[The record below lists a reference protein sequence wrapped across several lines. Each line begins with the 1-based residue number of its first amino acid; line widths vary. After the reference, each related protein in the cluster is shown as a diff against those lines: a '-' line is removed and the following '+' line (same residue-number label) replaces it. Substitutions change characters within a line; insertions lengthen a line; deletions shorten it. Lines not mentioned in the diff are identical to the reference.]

1 MGAIPR
7 ERWQTMK
14 ILVDTH
20 THTIASDHAYS
31 TILENAAA
39 AARAGLEAL
48 AITDHTPPLSDAPD
62 MMHFQNLRVVDRV
75 IGGVTILRGAELNIC
90 DARGSLFV
98 PEDALRELDYCI
110 ASIHTILYKSP
121 DPAENLRAYQGAM
134 EDARVTIIGHP
145 EDGRAPV
152 DFSALARTAR
162 DAGVLVEV
170 NNSSLRPISYRQN
183 TRENMTALLRACEA
197 CGAHICLG
205 TDAHFAPA
213 VGRFDESLSLL
224 EEISFPEELVAN
236 TSLEKFLSLIGRR
249 A

>member
-1 MGAIPR
+1 
-7 ERWQTMK
+7 MK

-31 TILENAAA
+31 TVLENAAA

-48 AITDHTPPLSDAPD
+48 AVTDHTPPLTDAPR
-62 MMHFQNLRVVDRV
+62 MSHFRNLRVLDRV
-75 IGGVTILRGAELNIC
+75 IDGVTILRGAELNIC
-90 DARGSLFV
+90 DARGGLGVADSDLS
-98 PEDALRELDYCI
+98 DMDLCI
-110 ASIHTILYKSP
+110 ASIHTVVYGSP

-134 EDARVTIIGHP
+134 EAARVKIIGHP

-152 DFSALARTAR
+152 DFFALARAAR
-162 DAGVLVEV
+162 DAGVLIEV

-224 EEISFPEELVAN
+224 EELHFPEELVAN
-236 TSLEKFLSLIGRR
+236 TSLEKFLDFIRR
-249 A
+249 RS

>member
-1 MGAIPR
+1 
-7 ERWQTMK
+7 MK

-31 TILENAAA
+31 TVLENATA

-48 AITDHTPPLSDAPD
+48 AVTDHTPPLTDAPR
-62 MMHFQNLRVVDRV
+62 MSHFRNLRVLDRV
-75 IGGVTILRGAELNIC
+75 IDGVTILRGAELNIC
-90 DARGSLFV
+90 DARGGLGVADSDLS
-98 PEDALRELDYCI
+98 DMDLCI
-110 ASIHTILYKSP
+110 ASIHTVVYGSP

-134 EDARVTIIGHP
+134 EDARVKIIGHP

-152 DFSALARTAR
+152 DFFALARAAR
-162 DAGVLVEV
+162 DAGVLIEV

-213 VGRFDESLSLL
+213 VGRFEESLSLL
-224 EEISFPEELVAN
+224 EELHFPEELVAN
-236 TSLEKFLSLIGRR
+236 TSLQKFLDLIRR
-249 A
+249 RS

>member
-1 MGAIPR
+1 MEIIAD
-7 ERWQTMK
+7 
-14 ILVDTH
+14 LH
-20 THTIASDHAYS
+20 THTLCATHAFQ
-31 TILENAAA
+31 TVNEMAAA
-39 AARAGLEAL
+39 AAGMGYKAL

-134 EDARVTIIGHP
+134 EDARVKIIGHP

-152 DFSALARTAR
+152 DFFALARAAR
-162 DAGVLVEV
+162 DAGVFIEV

-213 VGRFDESLSLL
+213 VGRFEESLSLL
-224 EEISFPEELVAN
+224 EELHFPEELVAN
-236 TSLEKFLSLIGRR
+236 TSYAKFLSLLRQP
-249 A
+249 

>member
-1 MGAIPR
+1 
-7 ERWQTMK
+7 MK

-31 TILENAAA
+31 TVLENVAA

-48 AITDHTPPLSDAPD
+48 AVTDHTPPLTDAPR
-62 MMHFQNLRVVDRV
+62 MSHFRNLRVLDRV
-75 IGGVTILRGAELNIC
+75 IDGVTILRGAELNIC
-90 DARGSLFV
+90 DARGGLGVADSDLS
-98 PEDALRELDYCI
+98 DMDLCI
-110 ASIHTILYKSP
+110 ASIHTVVYGSP

-134 EDARVTIIGHP
+134 EDARVKIIGHP

-152 DFSALARTAR
+152 DFFALARAVR
-162 DAGVLVEV
+162 DAGVLIEV

-224 EEISFPEELVAN
+224 EELHFPEELVAN
-236 TSLEKFLSLIGRR
+236 TSLEKFLDFIRSRS
-249 A
+249 

>member
-1 MGAIPR
+1 
-7 ERWQTMK
+7 MK

-31 TILENAAA
+31 TVLENAAA

-48 AITDHTPPLSDAPD
+48 AVTDHTPPLTDAPR
-62 MMHFQNLRVVDRV
+62 MSHFRNLRVLDRV
-75 IGGVTILRGAELNIC
+75 IDGVTILRGAELNIC
-90 DARGSLFV
+90 DARGGLGVADSDLS
-98 PEDALRELDYCI
+98 DMDLCI
-110 ASIHTILYKSP
+110 ASIHTVVYGSP

-134 EDARVTIIGHP
+134 EDARVKIIGHP

-152 DFSALARTAR
+152 DFFALARAAR
-162 DAGVLVEV
+162 DAGVLIEV

-224 EEISFPEELVAN
+224 EELHFPEELVAN
-236 TSLEKFLSLIGRR
+236 TSYAKFLSLLRR
-249 A
+249 P

>member
-1 MGAIPR
+1 
-7 ERWQTMK
+7 MK

-31 TILENAAA
+31 TVLENAAA

-48 AITDHTPPLSDAPD
+48 AVTDHTPPLTDAPR
-62 MMHFQNLRVVDRV
+62 MSHFRNLRVLDRV
-75 IGGVTILRGAELNIC
+75 IDGVTILRGAELNIC
-90 DARGSLFV
+90 DARGGLGVADSDLS
-98 PEDALRELDYCI
+98 DMDLCI
-110 ASIHTILYKSP
+110 ASIHTVVYGSP

-134 EDARVTIIGHP
+134 EDARVKIIGHP

-152 DFSALARTAR
+152 DFFALARAAR
-162 DAGVLVEV
+162 DAGVLIEV

-205 TDAHFAPA
+205 TDAHVAPA

-224 EEISFPEELVAN
+224 EELHFPEELVAN
-236 TSLEKFLSLIGRR
+236 TSLEKFLDFIRR
-249 A
+249 RS

>member
-1 MGAIPR
+1 
-7 ERWQTMK
+7 MK

-31 TILENAAA
+31 TVLENAAA

-48 AITDHTPPLSDAPD
+48 AVTDHTPPLTDAPR
-62 MMHFQNLRVVDRV
+62 MSHFRNLRVLDRV
-75 IGGVTILRGAELNIC
+75 IDGVIILRGAELNIC
-90 DARGSLFV
+90 DARGGLGVADSDLS
-98 PEDALRELDYCI
+98 DMDLCI
-110 ASIHTILYKSP
+110 ASIHTVVYGSP

-134 EDARVTIIGHP
+134 EDARVKIIGHP

-152 DFSALARTAR
+152 DFFALARAAR
-162 DAGVLVEV
+162 DAGVLIEV

-224 EEISFPEELVAN
+224 EELHFPEELVAN
-236 TSLEKFLSLIGRR
+236 TSLEKFLDFIRR
-249 A
+249 RS

>member
-1 MGAIPR
+1 
-7 ERWQTMK
+7 MK

-31 TILENAAA
+31 TVLENAAA

-48 AITDHTPPLSDAPD
+48 AVTDHTPPLTDAPR
-62 MMHFQNLRVVDRV
+62 MSHFRNLRVLDRV
-75 IGGVTILRGAELNIC
+75 IDGVTILRGAELNIC
-90 DARGSLFV
+90 DARGGLGVADSDLS
-98 PEDALRELDYCI
+98 DMDLCI
-110 ASIHTILYKSP
+110 ASIHTVVYGSP

-134 EDARVTIIGHP
+134 EDARVKIIGHP

-152 DFSALARTAR
+152 DFAALARAAR
-162 DAGVLVEV
+162 DAGVLIEV

-213 VGRFDESLSLL
+213 VGRFEESLSLL
-224 EEISFPEELVAN
+224 EELHFPEELVAN
-236 TSLEKFLSLIGRR
+236 TSLQKFLDLIRR
-249 A
+249 RS

>member
-1 MGAIPR
+1 
-7 ERWQTMK
+7 MK

-31 TILENAAA
+31 TVLENAAA

-48 AITDHTPPLSDAPD
+48 AVTDHTPPLTDAPR
-62 MMHFQNLRVVDRV
+62 MSHFRNLRVLDRV
-75 IGGVTILRGAELNIC
+75 IDGVTILRGAELNIC
-90 DARGSLFV
+90 DARGGLGVADSDLS
-98 PEDALRELDYCI
+98 DMDLCI
-110 ASIHTILYKSP
+110 ASIHTVVYGSP

-134 EDARVTIIGHP
+134 EDARVKIIGHP

-152 DFSALARTAR
+152 DFFALARAAR
-162 DAGVLVEV
+162 DAGVLIEV

-213 VGRFDESLSLL
+213 VGRFEESLSLL
-224 EEISFPEELVAN
+224 EELHFPEELVAN
-236 TSLEKFLSLIGRR
+236 TSYAKFLSLLRQP
-249 A
+249 

>member
-1 MGAIPR
+1 
-7 ERWQTMK
+7 MK

-31 TILENAAA
+31 TVLENAAA

-48 AITDHTPPLSDAPD
+48 AVTDHTPPLTDAPR
-62 MMHFQNLRVVDRV
+62 MSHFRNLRVLDRV
-75 IGGVTILRGAELNIC
+75 IDGVTILRGAELNIC
-90 DARGSLFV
+90 DARGGLGVADSDLS
-98 PEDALRELDYCI
+98 DMDLCI
-110 ASIHTILYKSP
+110 ASIHTVVYGSP

-134 EDARVTIIGHP
+134 EDARVKIIGHP

-152 DFSALARTAR
+152 DFFALARAAR
-162 DAGVLVEV
+162 DAGVLIEV

-213 VGRFDESLSLL
+213 VGRFEESLSLL
-224 EEISFPEELVAN
+224 EELHFPEELVAN
-236 TSLEKFLSLIGRR
+236 TSLQKFLDLIGRR
-249 A
+249 T

>member
-1 MGAIPR
+1 
-7 ERWQTMK
+7 MK

-31 TILENAAA
+31 TVLENVAA

-48 AITDHTPPLSDAPD
+48 AVTDHTPPLTDAPR
-62 MMHFQNLRVVDRV
+62 MSHFRNLRVLDRV
-75 IGGVTILRGAELNIC
+75 IDGVTILRGAELNIC
-90 DARGSLFV
+90 DARGGLGVADSDLS
-98 PEDALRELDYCI
+98 DMDLCI
-110 ASIHTILYKSP
+110 ASIHTVVYGSP

-134 EDARVTIIGHP
+134 EDARVKIIGHP

-152 DFSALARTAR
+152 DFFALARAAR
-162 DAGVLVEV
+162 DAGVLIEV

-224 EEISFPEELVAN
+224 EELHFPEELVAN
-236 TSLEKFLSLIGRR
+236 TSLQKFLDLIRR
-249 A
+249 RS

>member
-1 MGAIPR
+1 
-7 ERWQTMK
+7 MK

-62 MMHFQNLRVVDRV
+62 MMHFQNMRVVDRV
-75 IGGVTILRGAELNIC
+75 IGG
-90 DARGSLFV
+90 LFV

-134 EDARVTIIGHP
+134 EDARVKIIGHP

-152 DFSALARTAR
+152 DFSALARAAR
-162 DAGVLVEV
+162 DAGVLIEV

-224 EEISFPEELVAN
+224 EELHFPEELVAN
-236 TSLEKFLSLIGRR
+236 TSYAKFLSLLRR
-249 A
+249 P

>member
-1 MGAIPR
+1 
-7 ERWQTMK
+7 MK

-31 TILENAAA
+31 TVLENAAA

-48 AITDHTPPLSDAPD
+48 AVTDHTPPLTDAPR
-62 MMHFQNLRVVDRV
+62 MSHFRNLRVLDRV
-75 IGGVTILRGAELNIC
+75 IDGVTILRGAELNIC
-90 DARGSLFV
+90 DARGGLGVADSDLS
-98 PEDALRELDYCI
+98 DMDLCI
-110 ASIHTILYKSP
+110 ASIHTVVYGSP

-134 EDARVTIIGHP
+134 EDARVKIIGHP

-152 DFSALARTAR
+152 DFFALARAAR
-162 DAGVLVEV
+162 DAGVLIEV

-213 VGRFDESLSLL
+213 VGRFEESLSLL
-224 EEISFPEELVAN
+224 EELHFPEELVAN
-236 TSLEKFLSLIGRR
+236 TSLQKFLDLIRR
-249 A
+249 RS

>member
-1 MGAIPR
+1 
-7 ERWQTMK
+7 MK

-31 TILENAAA
+31 TVLENVAA

-48 AITDHTPPLSDAPD
+48 AVTDHTPPLTDAPR
-62 MMHFQNLRVVDRV
+62 MSHFRNLRVLDRV
-75 IGGVTILRGAELNIC
+75 IDGVTILRGAELNIC
-90 DARGSLFV
+90 DARGGLGVADSDLS
-98 PEDALRELDYCI
+98 DMDLCI
-110 ASIHTILYKSP
+110 ASIHTVVYGSP

-134 EDARVTIIGHP
+134 EDARVKIIGHP

-152 DFSALARTAR
+152 DFFALARAAR
-162 DAGVLVEV
+162 DAGVLIEV

-224 EEISFPEELVAN
+224 EELHFPEELVAN
-236 TSLEKFLSLIGRR
+236 TSLAKFLDFIRR
-249 A
+249 RS

>member
-1 MGAIPR
+1 
-7 ERWQTMK
+7 MK

-39 AARAGLEAL
+39 AARAGLEGL
-48 AITDHTPPLSDAPD
+48 AVTDHTPPLSDAPD
-62 MMHFQNLRVVDRV
+62 MMHFQNLRVVDRTLE
-75 IGGVTILRGAELNIC
+75 GVTILRGAELNIC
-90 DARGSLFV
+90 DARGNFGI
-98 PEDALRELDYCI
+98 PDDALRELDYCI

-134 EDARVTIIGHP
+134 EDARVKIIGHP

-152 DFSALARTAR
+152 DFFALARAAR
-162 DAGVLVEV
+162 DAGVLIEV

-183 TRENMTALLRACEA
+183 TRENMTALLRACED
-197 CGAHICLG
+197 CGACVCLG

-213 VGRFDESLSLL
+213 VGRFDEALALL
-224 EEISFPEELVAN
+224 DEIRFPEELVAN
-236 TSLEKFLSLIGRR
+236 TSLQKFLHFIGRKL
-249 A
+249 

>member
-1 MGAIPR
+1 
-7 ERWQTMK
+7 MK

-31 TILENAAA
+31 TVLENAAA

-48 AITDHTPPLSDAPD
+48 AVTDHTPPLTDAPR
-62 MMHFQNLRVVDRV
+62 MSHFRNLRVLDRV
-75 IGGVTILRGAELNIC
+75 IDGVTILRGAELNIC
-90 DARGSLFV
+90 DARGGLGVADSDLS
-98 PEDALRELDYCI
+98 DMDLCI
-110 ASIHTILYKSP
+110 ASIHTVVYGSP

-134 EDARVTIIGHP
+134 EDARVKIIGHP

-152 DFSALARTAR
+152 DFFALARAAR
-162 DAGVLVEV
+162 DAGVLIEV

-224 EEISFPEELVAN
+224 EELHFPEELVAN
-236 TSLEKFLSLIGRR
+236 TSLEKFLDFIRPRS
-249 A
+249 

>member
-1 MGAIPR
+1 
-7 ERWQTMK
+7 MK

-31 TILENAAA
+31 TVLENVAA

-48 AITDHTPPLSDAPD
+48 AVTDHTPPLTDAPR
-62 MMHFQNLRVVDRV
+62 MSHFRNLRVLDRV
-75 IGGVTILRGAELNIC
+75 IDGVTILRGAELNIC
-90 DARGSLFV
+90 DARGGLGVADSDLS
-98 PEDALRELDYCI
+98 DMDLCI
-110 ASIHTILYKSP
+110 ASIHTVVYGSP

-134 EDARVTIIGHP
+134 EDARVKIIGHP

-152 DFSALARTAR
+152 DFFALARAAR
-162 DAGVLVEV
+162 DAGVLIEV

-224 EEISFPEELVAN
+224 EELHFPEELVAN
-236 TSLEKFLSLIGRR
+236 TSLEKFLDFIRR
-249 A
+249 RS

>member
-1 MGAIPR
+1 
-7 ERWQTMK
+7 MK

-31 TILENAAA
+31 TVLENAAA

-48 AITDHTPPLSDAPD
+48 AVTDHTPPLTDAPR
-62 MMHFQNLRVVDRV
+62 MSHFRNLRVLDRV
-75 IGGVTILRGAELNIC
+75 IDGVTILRGAELNIC
-90 DARGSLFV
+90 DARGGLGVADSDLS
-98 PEDALRELDYCI
+98 DMDLCI
-110 ASIHTILYKSP
+110 ASIHTVVYGSP

-134 EDARVTIIGHP
+134 EDARVKIIGHP

-152 DFSALARTAR
+152 DFFALARAAR
-162 DAGVLVEV
+162 DAGVLIEV

-224 EEISFPEELVAN
+224 EELHFPEELVAN
-236 TSLEKFLSLIGRR
+236 TSLEKFLDFIRSRS
-249 A
+249 

>member
-1 MGAIPR
+1 
-7 ERWQTMK
+7 MK

-31 TILENAAA
+31 TVLENAAA

-48 AITDHTPPLSDAPD
+48 AVTDHTPPLTDAPR
-62 MMHFQNLRVVDRV
+62 MSHFRNLRVLDRV
-75 IGGVTILRGAELNIC
+75 IDGVTILRGAELNIC
-90 DARGSLFV
+90 DARGGLGVADSDLS
-98 PEDALRELDYCI
+98 DMDLCI
-110 ASIHTILYKSP
+110 ASIHTVVYGSP

-134 EDARVTIIGHP
+134 EDARVKIIGHP

-152 DFSALARTAR
+152 DFFALARAAR
-162 DAGVLVEV
+162 DAGVLIEV

-213 VGRFDESLSLL
+213 VGRFEESLALL
-224 EEISFPEELVAN
+224 EELHFPEELVAN
-236 TSLEKFLSLIGRR
+236 TSLQKFLDLIGRR
-249 A
+249 T

>member
-1 MGAIPR
+1 
-7 ERWQTMK
+7 MK

-31 TILENAAA
+31 TVLENAAA

-48 AITDHTPPLSDAPD
+48 AVTDHTPPLTDAPR
-62 MMHFQNLRVVDRV
+62 MSHFRNLRVLDRV
-75 IGGVTILRGAELNIC
+75 IDGVTILRGAELNIC
-90 DARGSLFV
+90 DARGGLGVADSDLS
-98 PEDALRELDYCI
+98 DMDLCI
-110 ASIHTILYKSP
+110 ASIHTVVYGSP

-134 EDARVTIIGHP
+134 EDARVKIIGHP

-152 DFSALARTAR
+152 DFFALARAAR
-162 DAGVLVEV
+162 DAGVLIEI

-224 EEISFPEELVAN
+224 EELHFPEELVAN
-236 TSLEKFLSLIGRR
+236 TSLEKFLDFIRR
-249 A
+249 RS

>member
-1 MGAIPR
+1 
-7 ERWQTMK
+7 MK

-31 TILENAAA
+31 TVLENATA

-48 AITDHTPPLSDAPD
+48 AVTDHTPPLTDAPR
-62 MMHFQNLRVVDRV
+62 MSHFRNLRVLDRV
-75 IGGVTILRGAELNIC
+75 IDGVTILRGAELNIC
-90 DARGSLFV
+90 DARGGLGVADSDLS
-98 PEDALRELDYCI
+98 DMDLCI
-110 ASIHTILYKSP
+110 ASIHTVVYGSP

-134 EDARVTIIGHP
+134 EDARVKIIGHP

-152 DFSALARTAR
+152 DFFALARAAR
-162 DAGVLVEV
+162 DAGVLIEV

-224 EEISFPEELVAN
+224 EELHFPEELVAN
-236 TSLEKFLSLIGRR
+236 TSLEKFLDFIRSRS
-249 A
+249 

>member
-1 MGAIPR
+1 
-7 ERWQTMK
+7 MK

-31 TILENAAA
+31 TVLENAAA

-48 AITDHTPPLSDAPD
+48 AVTDHTPPLTDAPR
-62 MMHFQNLRVVDRV
+62 MSHFRNLRVLDRV
-75 IGGVTILRGAELNIC
+75 IDGVTILRGAELNIC
-90 DARGSLFV
+90 DARGGLGVADSDLS
-98 PEDALRELDYCI
+98 DMDLCI
-110 ASIHTILYKSP
+110 ASIHTVVYGSP

-134 EDARVTIIGHP
+134 EDARVKIIGHP

-152 DFSALARTAR
+152 DFFALARAAR
-162 DAGVLVEV
+162 DAGVFIEV

-213 VGRFDESLSLL
+213 VGRFEESLSLL
-224 EEISFPEELVAN
+224 EELHFPEELVAN
-236 TSLEKFLSLIGRR
+236 TSYAKFLSLLRQP
-249 A
+249 

>member
-1 MGAIPR
+1 
-7 ERWQTMK
+7 MK

-31 TILENAAA
+31 TVLENAAA

-48 AITDHTPPLSDAPD
+48 AVTDHTPPLTDAPR
-62 MMHFQNLRVVDRV
+62 MSHFRNLRVLDRV
-75 IGGVTILRGAELNIC
+75 IDGVTILRGAELNIC
-90 DARGSLFV
+90 DARGGLGVADSDLS
-98 PEDALRELDYCI
+98 DMDLCI
-110 ASIHTILYKSP
+110 ASIHTVVYGSP
-121 DPAENLRAYQGAM
+121 DPTENLRAYQGAM
-134 EDARVTIIGHP
+134 EDARVKIIGHP

-152 DFSALARTAR
+152 DFFALARAAR
-162 DAGVLVEV
+162 DAGVLIEV

-224 EEISFPEELVAN
+224 EELHFPEELVAN
-236 TSLEKFLSLIGRR
+236 TSLEKFLDFIRR
-249 A
+249 RS

>member
-1 MGAIPR
+1 
-7 ERWQTMK
+7 MK

-31 TILENAAA
+31 TVLENAAA

-48 AITDHTPPLSDAPD
+48 AVTDHTPPLTDAPR
-62 MMHFQNLRVVDRV
+62 MSHFRNLRVLDRV
-75 IGGVTILRGAELNIC
+75 IDGVTILRGAELNIC
-90 DARGSLFV
+90 DARGGLGVADSDLS
-98 PEDALRELDYCI
+98 DMDLCI
-110 ASIHTILYKSP
+110 ASIHTVVYGSP

-134 EDARVTIIGHP
+134 EDARVKIIGHP

-152 DFSALARTAR
+152 DFFALARAAR
-162 DAGVLVEV
+162 DAGVLIEV
-170 NNSSLRPISYRQN
+170 NNSSLRPISYRQD

-224 EEISFPEELVAN
+224 EELHFPEELVAN
-236 TSLEKFLSLIGRR
+236 TSLEKFLDFIRSRS
-249 A
+249 